1 MKNNGRADVLAVWG
15 SPGSGK
21 SVFSGLLAAVLEHR
35 KNKVIIFS
43 PNILTP
49 MLPVFFP
56 QETILNRCSIGHIFE
71 QLDITEAEIA
81 KHIFFSKAHKDIG
94 VLAYAPGDT
103 AMRYPDTT
111 KKQVETLIDSV
122 SRMADTVILDCSS
135 DMREVFPYVAIASAD
150 VTVKMLSADLRGIS
164 FLAAQKPLLS
174 APQFRYEDHMT
185 ILGAKRTYQSDTGF
199 DKDIL
204 TFPWKQDIE
213 TAYAAGK
220 LFDAPAFCGK
230 EHLTVL
236 ETAADKLKGGSER
249 DEKERNPGDETAGN
263 ETERGV

>member
-15 SPGSGK
+15 SSGSGK
-21 SVFSGLLAAVLEHR
+21 SIFSGILAAVLEHR
-35 KNKVIIFS
+35 KSKVIIVS

-49 MLPVFFP
+49 MLPIFFP
-56 QETILNRCSIGHIFE
+56 QETILNRYSIGHIFE
-71 QLDITEAEIA
+71 QPEISEAEIA
-81 KHIFFSKAHKDIG
+81 KHIYFTKAHKDIG

-111 KKQVETLIDSV
+111 KKQVETLIDGV

-150 VTVKMLSADLRGIS
+150 VTVKMLSADLRGVS

-185 ILGAKRTYQSDTGF
+185 ILGAKKPYQSDAGY
-199 DKDIL
+199 DKNCL
-204 TFPWKQDIE
+204 SFPWMQELDI
-213 TAYAAGK
+213 AYGTGK
-220 LFDAPAFCGK
+220 LFDAPAVCSK
-230 EHLTVL
+230 EHFAVL
-236 ETAADKLKGGSER
+236 ETTIDRLKGGPDR
-249 DEKERNPGDETAGN
+249 DEKERNPGN
-263 ETERGV
+263 ETERDI